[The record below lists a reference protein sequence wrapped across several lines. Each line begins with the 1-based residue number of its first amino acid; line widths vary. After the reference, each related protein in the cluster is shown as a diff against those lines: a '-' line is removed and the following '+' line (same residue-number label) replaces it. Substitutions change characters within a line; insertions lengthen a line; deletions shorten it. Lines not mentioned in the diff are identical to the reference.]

1 MHSHPSFKKML
12 DFENDYVLEN
22 DHVILRPMLAS
33 DYNLLLEYSVNEP
46 DIWKYNGNEPN
57 NAEALRK
64 YIDKALYNRKMGI
77 DYPFTVVYKK
87 ENKVIGS
94 TRLYSINLINKTTEL
109 GFTWYGKK
117 YQGTRVNKNCKYLL
131 LSFAFDQLKME
142 RVGFRANSLNIP
154 SISAMKSIGCVEEG
168 VLRNFSID
176 ANGNNINATV
186 LSILKDEWFQ
196 KGKQNLKAKIEK

>member
-1 MHSHPSFKKML
+1 
-12 DFENDYVLEN
+12 
-22 DHVILRPMLAS
+22 
-33 DYNLLLEYSVNEP
+33 
-46 DIWKYNGNEPN
+46 
-57 NAEALRK
+57 
-64 YIDKALYNRKMGI
+64 
-77 DYPFTVVYKK
+77 
-87 ENKVIGS
+87 
-94 TRLYSINLINKTTEL
+94 
-109 GFTWYGKK
+109 
-117 YQGTRVNKNCKYLL
+117 
-131 LSFAFDQLKME
+131 ME

>member
-1 MHSHPSFKKML
+1 MIN
-12 DFENDYVLEN
+12 FENDYVLEN
-22 DHVILRPMLAS
+22 DKITLRPMLAS
-33 DYNLLLEYSVNEP
+33 DYDLLLEYSVNEP

-57 NAEALRK
+57 SPENLKK
-64 YIDKALYNRKMGI
+64 YIEKALYNRKIEM
-77 DYPFTVVYKK
+77 DYPFTVIHKQ

-94 TRLYSINLINKTTEL
+94 TRLYSINRINKTTEL

-117 YQGTRVNKNCKYLL
+117 YHGTYVNKNCKYLL
-131 LSFAFDQLKME
+131 LQFAFEQLHME

-176 ANGNNINATV
+176 VNGNNINATV
-186 LSILKDEWFQ
+186 LSILKNEWFE
-196 KGKQNLKAKIEK
+196 KVKQNLKAKIDK